1 MRTAI
6 LFTFLL
12 SLTLQATA
20 QQEEFNLAGI
30 SYTIN
35 PAVGLDNPANE
46 QLKDVEIDLAEFR
59 AFVLI
64 PFRMNEDKTT
74 LLGGVDYTFLGGPLD
89 NLPEGRKVDANLH
102 ALRFTG
108 GINQQLDDKWAF
120 RAMLMPTIASDF
132 SGSLTSDAFTL
143 QASATVRHIT
153 RSGWRIG
160 LGAAYTNGFGEP
172 QLVPLGELGYRND
185 RFDLVVVAPIQ
196 MAFRYHFDDFFAGFR
211 IDLQG
216 NEYALSVDDERQN
229 LPQIQ
234 SVKFSRYNI
243 GPTFAWN
250 MSDNLRIQLSGGVSV
265 QRKLTATDI
274 DNATE
279 DYGLKNGAYLK
290 AGIFFGNFERS

>member
-1 MRTAI
+1 MRTLI
-6 LFTFLL
+6 LPIFTLV
-12 SLTLQATA
+12 LTLQATA

-46 QLKDVEIDLAEFR
+46 QLNDVEMDLSEFR

-64 PFRMNEDKTT
+64 PFRMNEDKTI

-102 ALRFTG
+102 ALRITG
-108 GINQQLDDKWAF
+108 GINQKLGDKWAF
-120 RAMLMPTIASDF
+120 RALLMPTIASDF

-143 QASATVRHIT
+143 QASAVLQHIT
-153 RSGWRIG
+153 KSGFRFG
-160 LGAAYTNGFGEP
+160 LGAAYINGFGEP
-172 QLVPLGELGYRND
+172 KLVPLGELFYKKEK
-185 RFDLVVVAPIQ
+185 FDLLVIAPVQ
-196 MAFRYHFDDFFAGFR
+196 AAVRYHFGNFFAGFR
-211 IDLQG
+211 LDLLG

-243 GPTFAWN
+243 GPVIAWN
-250 MSDNLRIQLSGGVSV
+250 MSENTRIQLSGGVSLS
-265 QRKLTATDI
+265 RKLTATNV
-274 DNATE
+274 DNATD
-279 DYGLKNGAYLK
+279 DYGLKNGGFVK
-290 AGIFFGNFERS
+290 AGVFYGNFQHH